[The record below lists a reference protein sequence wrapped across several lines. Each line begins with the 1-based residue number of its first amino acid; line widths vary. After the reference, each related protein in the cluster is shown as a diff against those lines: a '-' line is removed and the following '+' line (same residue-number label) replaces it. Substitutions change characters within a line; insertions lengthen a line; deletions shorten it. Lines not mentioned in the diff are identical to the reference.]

1 MSRLNVNQISP
12 VSGINTVTIVGVASV
27 TDGVI
32 FGSSNIQ
39 VGTGGTIGSVSGGIV
54 TYFGNP
60 TGSGANLTNLPA
72 ANITGTLP
80 AISGAN
86 LTNLNASNV
95 SSGIITSARLGGGT
109 ASATTFLNG
118 HGNFATAGNQNSRQ
132 VLERFGSLADGSAH
146 VLSQGSIT
154 MQNVTATQTLT
165 TTWADANGSV
175 INYIPPT
182 GTVQVLF
189 EYNFFMRNSDATG
202 IFFCA
207 MSVDDTAT
215 VNSLVQLNAT
225 GDHHY
230 VSFKSAI
237 HIGATYTGGAA
248 AGQYTSWGGSTKK
261 LSVKVRDY
269 TNSYDATLFDMPNT
283 PHANWYTSGF
293 ASGTTGS
300 SVNGKMRPYVGITA
314 IGSPA

>member
-1 MSRLNVNQISP
+1 M
-12 VSGINTVTIVGVASV
+12 
-27 TDGVI
+27 
-32 FGSSNIQ
+32 SNIKL
-39 VGTGGTIGSVSGGIV
+39 VHSGGNSVSL
-54 TYFGNP
+54 TTPDSNP
-60 TGSGANLTNLPA
+60 AANRTFKLPGADGSAGQFLKTDGSGAL
-72 ANITGTLP
+72 
-80 AISGAN
+80 S
-86 LTNLNASNV
+86 
-95 SSGIITSARLGGGT
+95 
-109 ASATTFLNG
+109 
-118 HGNFATAGNQNSRQ
+118 FATPAAGNQNSRQ
-132 VLERFGSLADGSAH
+132 VLERFGSLADGSTH

-165 TTWADANGSV
+165 TTWEDANGSV

-189 EYNFFMRNSDATG
+189 EYNFFMRNVDTTG

-215 VNSLVQLNAT
+215 VNSLLQLNTA
-225 GDHHY
+225 GDHHF

-269 TNSYDATLFDMPNT
+269 SNSYDATLFDFPNL

-293 ASGTTGS
+293 ASGTAGS
-300 SVNGKMRPYVGITA
+300 GTNGKQRPYVGITA
-314 IGSPA
+314 IGSV